1 MANRSFILGA
11 SNFHRQE
18 ECLLKRAWP
27 RSRTLLCIGVA
38 AVVLAAGCSHQDSDR
53 DVMAKVN
60 GYKITRAE
68 VDKAYQRQTA
78 GAPQKPLL
86 EQERAMRLQLLQQ
99 VINVQLYLQKAERL
113 GVLATDEE
121 VESRVS
127 QDKAPY
133 TKEEF
138 TKKLQDMGYTEDE
151 YRQEIRRR
159 MTIDKLLNKE
169 IGSKITISDSDI
181 QNFYNQNKA
190 QFNVIEPQYL
200 LAHIYVSA
208 LPNVPSGQI
217 PGKAENEAQAYE
229 KIKMIHNR
237 LDSGEDF
244 AVLASKYSEDVETG
258 RNGGELQ
265 PLPESA
271 LKDRD
276 APTRDAILKLKP
288 NQYSDVIKIV
298 NPATNKI
305 VAYRIVKL
313 IGKEPA
319 GQRGLN
325 DPNVQQ
331 FIRTQLR
338 NQREQLLR
346 TAYDEMVRDGAEV
359 HNYYAEQILRDA
371 GQK

>member
-1 MANRSFILGA
+1 MLN
-11 SNFHRQE
+11 
-18 ECLLKRAWP
+18 RAWS
-27 RSRTLLCIGVA
+27 RSRSLLCIGVA
-38 AVVLAAGCSHQDSDR
+38 AAVLAAGCSHQNSAQ

-60 GYKITRAE
+60 GYKITRVE
-68 VDKAYQRQTA
+68 VDKAFQRQVA
-78 GAPQKPLL
+78 GAPQKPLP

-99 VINVQLYLQKAERL
+99 VINIQLYLQKAERL

-208 LPNVPSGQI
+208 QPNVPAAQI
-217 PGKAENEAQAYE
+217 PGKAENDTQAYE
-229 KIKMIHNR
+229 KIRMVHNR

-244 AVLASKYSEDVETG
+244 GVLASKYSEDVETG

-271 LKDRD
+271 LKERD

-288 NQYSDVIKIV
+288 NQYSDIIKIV
-298 NPATNKI
+298 NPATNK
-305 VAYRIVKL
+305 VLGYRIVKL

-346 TAYDEMVRDGAEV
+346 TAYDEMVRDSAEI

>member
-1 MANRSFILGA
+1 M
-11 SNFHRQE
+11 SNQARTHLRN
-18 ECLLKRAWP
+18 LL
-27 RSRTLLCIGVA
+27 LIGVA
-38 AVVLAAGCSHQDSDR
+38 LVLLAAGCSHQDSDQ
-53 DVMAKVN
+53 DVLAKVN

-68 VDKAYQRQTA
+68 VDKAYQRQIA
-78 GAPQKPLL
+78 GSPQKPLP

-99 VINVQLYLQKAERL
+99 AINLQLYLQKAERL

-121 VESRVS
+121 VESHVS

-138 TKKLQDMGYTEDE
+138 EKKLKDMGYTEDE

-159 MTIDKLLNKE
+159 LTIDKLLNKE

-181 QNFYNQNKA
+181 QNYYNQNKA

-208 LPNVPSGQI
+208 LPNVPTGSI
-217 PGKAENEAQAYE
+217 PGKAENETQAYE
-229 KIKMIHNR
+229 KIRMVHNR
-237 LDSGEDF
+237 LESGEDF

-265 PLPESA
+265 PLPETA

-276 APTRDAILKLKP
+276 PATREAILKLKA
-288 NQYSDVIKIV
+288 NQYSDIIKIV
-298 NPATNKI
+298 NPATQKV

-338 NQREQLLR
+338 NEREQILR

-359 HNYYAEQILRDA
+359 HNYYAEQILKEA

>member
-1 MANRSFILGA
+1 MP
-11 SNFHRQE
+11 
-18 ECLLKRAWP
+18 KRAWS
-27 RSRTLLCIGVA
+27 RSRSLLCIGVA
-38 AVVLAAGCSHQDSDR
+38 VALLAAGCSHQDSDQ

-68 VDKAYQRQTA
+68 IDKAYKRQTA
-78 GAPQKPLL
+78 GAPQKPLP

-99 VINVQLYLQKAERL
+99 VINIQLYLQKAERL

-138 TKKLQDMGYTEDE
+138 SKKLQEMGYTEDE

-159 MTIDKLLNKE
+159 LTIDKLLNRE
-169 IGSKITISDSDI
+169 VGSKITISDSDI
-181 QNFYNQNKA
+181 ENFYNQNKA

-208 LPNVPSGQI
+208 APNVPSGQI
-217 PGKAENEAQAYE
+217 PGKAQNDAQAFE

-237 LDSGEDF
+237 LDSGEPFD
-244 AVLASKYSEDVETG
+244 VLSQKYSEDVETG
-258 RNGGELQ
+258 RNGGEL
-265 PLPESA
+265 PPVPESS
-271 LKDRD
+271 LKEKDP
-276 APTRDAILKLKP
+276 ATREAVLKLKP
-288 NQYSDVIKIV
+288 NQYSDVIKLV
-298 NPATNKI
+298 NPATNK
-305 VAYRIVKL
+305 VLGYRIVKL
-313 IGKEPA
+313 LGKEPA
-319 GQRGLN
+319 GQRGLT

-346 TAYDEMVRDGAEV
+346 TAYDEMVRDGAEI

>member
-1 MANRSFILGA
+1 MLN
-11 SNFHRQE
+11 
-18 ECLLKRAWP
+18 RAWS
-27 RSRTLLCIGVA
+27 RSRSLLCIGVA
-38 AVVLAAGCSHQDSDR
+38 AAVLAAGCNHQNSDQ

-68 VDKAYQRQTA
+68 VDKAFQRQIA
-78 GAPQKPLL
+78 GSPQKPLP

-99 VINVQLYLQKAERL
+99 VINIQLYLQKAERL

-169 IGSKITISDSDI
+169 IGSKISISDSDI

-208 LPNVPSGQI
+208 QPNVPSAQI
-217 PGKAENEAQAYE
+217 PGKAENDTQAYE
-229 KIKMIHNR
+229 KIKMVHNR

-244 AVLASKYSEDVETG
+244 GVLASKYSEDVETG

-271 LKDRD
+271 LKERD

-288 NQYSDVIKIV
+288 NQYSDIIKIV
-298 NPATNKI
+298 NPATNK
-305 VAYRIVKL
+305 VLGYRIVKL
-313 IGKEPA
+313 IGTEPA

-346 TAYDEMVRDGAEV
+346 TAYDEMVRDGADI

>member
-1 MANRSFILGA
+1 MAQASFILSA
-11 SNFHRQE
+11 SNFPFLEAYLSNQARTHLRN
-18 ECLLKRAWP
+18 LL
-27 RSRTLLCIGVA
+27 LIGVA
-38 AVVLAAGCSHQDSDR
+38 LVLLAAGCSHQDSDQ
-53 DVMAKVN
+53 DVLAKVN

-68 VDKAYQRQTA
+68 VDKAYQRQIA
-78 GAPQKPLL
+78 GSPQKPLP

-99 VINVQLYLQKAERL
+99 AINLQLYLQKAERL

-121 VESRVS
+121 VESHVS

-138 TKKLQDMGYTEDE
+138 EKKLKDMGYTEDE

-159 MTIDKLLNKE
+159 LTIDKLLNKE

-181 QNFYNQNKA
+181 QNYYNQNKA

-208 LPNVPSGQI
+208 LPNVPTGSI
-217 PGKAENEAQAYE
+217 PGKAENETQAYE
-229 KIKMIHNR
+229 KIRMVHNR
-237 LDSGEDF
+237 LESGEDF

-265 PLPESA
+265 PLPETA

-276 APTRDAILKLKP
+276 PATREAILKLKA
-288 NQYSDVIKIV
+288 NQYSDIIKIV
-298 NPATNKI
+298 NPATQKV

-338 NQREQLLR
+338 NEREQILR

-359 HNYYAEQILRDA
+359 HNYYAEQILKEA

>member
-1 MANRSFILGA
+1 MANSSFILGA
-11 SNFHRQE
+11 SNSHRRE
-18 ECLLKRAWP
+18 ECLLKQAWS
-27 RSRTLLCIGVA
+27 RSRTWLCIGVA
-38 AVVLAAGCSHQDSDR
+38 TVVLATGCSHQDSDH
-53 DVMAKVN
+53 DVMAKIN

-68 VDKAYQRQTA
+68 VDKAYQRQIA
-78 GAPQKPLL
+78 GAPQKPLP

-99 VINVQLYLQKAERL
+99 VINIQLYLQKAERL

-217 PGKAENEAQAYE
+217 PGKAENESQAYE

-237 LDSGEDF
+237 LDSGEPFDS
-244 AVLASKYSEDVETG
+244 LASKYSEDVETG

-271 LKDRD
+271 LKERD
-276 APTRDAILKLKP
+276 APTREAILKLKP
-288 NQYSDVIKIV
+288 NQYSDIIKIV
-298 NPATNKI
+298 NPATNK
-305 VAYRIVKL
+305 VLGYRIVKL

-319 GQRGLN
+319 GQRGLS

-346 TAYDEMVRDGAEV
+346 TAYDEMVRDGADI

>member
-1 MANRSFILGA
+1 MLNRALS
-11 SNFHRQE
+11 
-18 ECLLKRAWP
+18 
-27 RSRTLLCIGVA
+27 RSRDLLLIGVA
-38 AVVLAAGCSHQDSDR
+38 LALVATGCSHQNSDQ

-60 GYKITRAE
+60 GYKITRSE
-68 VDKAYQRQTA
+68 IDKAYQRQIA
-78 GAPQKPLL
+78 GAPQKPSP
-86 EQERAMRLQLLQQ
+86 EQNSAMRLQLLQQ
-99 VINVQLYLQKAERL
+99 AINLQLYLQKAERL

-159 MTIDKLLNKE
+159 LTIDKLLNKE

-208 LPNVPSGQI
+208 LPNVPSSQI

-237 LDSGEDF
+237 LDSGEPFD
-244 AVLASKYSEDVETG
+244 ALASKYSEDVDTG

-276 APTRDAILKLKP
+276 APTREAILKLKP
-288 NQYSDVIKIV
+288 NQYSDIIKVV
-298 NPATNKI
+298 NPATNK
-305 VAYRIVKL
+305 VLGYRIVKL
-313 IGKEPA
+313 LGKEPA
-319 GQRGLN
+319 GQRGLT

-338 NQREQLLR
+338 NQREQILR
-346 TAYDEMVRDGAEV
+346 TAYDEIVRDGAEV
-359 HNYYAEQILRDA
+359 HNYYADQILKDA